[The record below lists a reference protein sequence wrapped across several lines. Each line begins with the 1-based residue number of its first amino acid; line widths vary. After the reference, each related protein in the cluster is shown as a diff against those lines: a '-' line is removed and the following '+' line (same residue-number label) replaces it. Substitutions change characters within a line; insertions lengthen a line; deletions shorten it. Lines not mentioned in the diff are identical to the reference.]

1 MEESRKEREKLQD
14 QKRELVIQKENAQNN
29 YEQLMKDKAKAEK
42 ELEDAKKL
50 AAKKKEHANKLD
62 KETKAFVK
70 KMDEKT
76 KKS

>member
-42 ELEDAKKL
+42 ELEDAKNL